1 MGIIDA
7 IRNEAVSYTHWR
19 DEKIEKGLEEGDAIS
34 FVEGLGASILP
45 MDLVKVASGGAEKPS
60 DYLWAGVDLITLP
73 VRPLGVAGKSLKAL
87 KFGKYMG
94 GATLGLTS
102 VLAHEPGSD
111 NLITYSSNP
120 SMIKQARENFIK
132 WYKVPVKT
140 LDVLERVK
148 KVYPNATK
156 AILTID
162 ASNLENI
169 KIVQVSNNPLPPRS
183 DEDIVH
189 GWESGYE
196 LERQKIDGK
205 YCYVAF
211 PCQLNVEGASDD
223 EKIWAIFGLLLI
235 FGIIGYIIYKGKH
248 GT

>member
-1 MGIIDA
+1 MGLIDA
-7 IRNEAVSYTHWR
+7 VRTEATNYTHWR
-19 DEKIEKGLEEGDAIS
+19 DEKIEKGLKNGDAVS
-34 FVEGLGASILP
+34 FVEGLAASIVP
-45 MDLVKVASGGAEKPS
+45 MDLVKVASGGAEKTS

-73 VRPLGVAGKSLKAL
+73 VRPLGVAGKSLKVM
-87 KFGKYMG
+87 KFGKYLG
-94 GATLGLTS
+94 GATLGLTG
-102 VLAHEPGSD
+102 VLAHGHGSD

-120 SMIKQARENFIK
+120 SMIKQAQENFIK
-132 WYKVPVKT
+132 WYKMPVKT

-169 KIVQVSNNPLPPRS
+169 KIVQVSSDPLPPRS

-196 LERQKIDGK
+196 LQRQNINGK
-205 YCYVAF
+205 NCYVAF
-211 PCQLNVEGASDD
+211 PCRLDVEGVNNN
-223 EKIWAIFGLLLI
+223 EKIWIILGLLLI
-235 FGIIGYIIYKGKH
+235 LGIVGYLIYRSGK
-248 GT
+248 

>member
-1 MGIIDA
+1 MGLIDA
-7 IRNEAVSYTHWR
+7 IRTEATNYTHWR
-19 DEKIEKGLEEGDAIS
+19 DEKIEKGLKDGDALS
-34 FVEGLGASILP
+34 FIEGLGASILP
-45 MDLVKVASGGAEKPS
+45 MDIVKVASGGAEKPS

-73 VRPLGVAGKSLKAL
+73 VRPLGVAGKSLKVL
-87 KFGKYMG
+87 KLGKYFG
-94 GATLGLTS
+94 GATLGLAS
-102 VLAHEPGSD
+102 VLAHNGDD

-120 SMIKQARENFIK
+120 SMIKQAQDDFIK

-169 KIVQVSNNPLPPRS
+169 KIVQVSNAPLPPRS

-196 LERQKIDGK
+196 LQRHKIDGK

-211 PCQLNVEGASDD
+211 PCRLDIERANNEN
-223 EKIWAIFGLLLI
+223 IWIVLGLLLI
-235 FGIIGYIIYKGKH
+235 LGIVGYVIYRGKH